1 MTTWRIACMAGV
13 LCMMTGAAMVA
24 QSKSLPTSDK
34 VNVNLLLSGVR
45 TGGGKLMAS
54 AVDPKD
60 SKHTVYAMADP
71 TADELQ
77 AIVLENVPV
86 DMCDI
91 YVFQDMNGN
100 MTLDRN
106 TEGLPSE
113 PCFMKQK
120 VKVAKDGITVKAR
133 LVNPAEMMGK

>member
-1 MTTWRIACMAGV
+1 MKTLRMACLAGV
-13 LCMMTGAAMVA
+13 LCMMTGAAMMA
-24 QSKSLPTSDK
+24 QSRPLPTSDK

-71 TADELQ
+71 TAEGSQSL
-77 AIVLENVPV
+77 VLRDVPV
-86 DMCDI
+86 GMCDV
-91 YVFQDMNGN
+91 YVFQDTNGN

-106 TEGLPSE
+106 AEGLPSE

-120 VKVAKDGITVKAR
+120 VKLTADGVTVKAR

>member
-1 MTTWRIACMAGV
+1 MKTLRMACMAGV

-24 QSKSLPTSDK
+24 QIRPLPTSDK

-45 TGGGKLMAS
+45 TDGGKLMAS

-60 SKHTVYAMADP
+60 SKHTVYAVADP

-86 DMCDI
+86 GMCDV

-106 TEGLPSE
+106 AEGLPSE

-120 VKVAKDGITVKAR
+120 VKVAEHGVLLKAH

>member
-1 MTTWRIACMAGV
+1 MTTWRMACMAGM

-24 QSKSLPTSDK
+24 QK
-34 VNVNLLLSGVR
+34 VNAQTTAKVDVTLSITGVHV
-45 TGGGKLMAS
+45 GGGKLMAS
-54 AVDPKD
+54 AGDPND
-60 SKHTVYAMADP
+60 RAHMVYAVAEP
-71 TADELQ
+71 TADGSQTLVVQ
-77 AIVLENVPV
+77 GVPV
-86 DMCDI
+86 GTCDV

-106 TEGLPSE
+106 VEGLPSE

-120 VKVAKDGITVKAR
+120 VKLTADGLTVKVK

>member
-1 MTTWRIACMAGV
+1 MKTWRMACMAGV

-24 QSKSLPTSDK
+24 QIRPLPTSDK

-45 TGGGKLMAS
+45 TDGGKLMAS

-60 SKHTVYAMADP
+60 SQHTVYAVADP

-86 DMCDI
+86 GMCDI

-106 TEGLPSE
+106 AEGVPSE

-120 VKVAKDGITVKAR
+120 VKLTADGATVKVK

>member
-1 MTTWRIACMAGV
+1 MKTLRIACLAGM
-13 LCMMTGAAMVA
+13 LCMMTSAAMVA
-24 QSKSLPTSDK
+24 QK
-34 VNVNLLLSGVR
+34 VNAQTTAKVDVTLSITGVHA
-45 TGGGKLMAS
+45 GGGKLMAS

-86 DMCDI
+86 GMCDI

-106 TEGLPSE
+106 ADGVPTE
-113 PCFMKQK
+113 PCYMKQK
-120 VKVAKDGITVKAR
+120 VKVADHGVLLKAR

>member
-1 MTTWRIACMAGV
+1 MKTLRIACIAGV

-86 DMCDI
+86 GMCDI

-106 TEGLPSE
+106 AEGLPSE

-120 VKVAKDGITVKAR
+120 VKLTADGVTVKAR

>member
-1 MTTWRIACMAGV
+1 MKTWRMACMAGV

-24 QSKSLPTSDK
+24 QIRPLPMSDK

-45 TGGGKLMAS
+45 TDGGKLMAS

-60 SKHTVYAMADP
+60 SKHTVYAVADP

-77 AIVLENVPV
+77 AIVLESVPV
-86 DMCDI
+86 GMCDV

-100 MTLDRN
+100 KMLDRN
-106 TEGLPSE
+106 ADGVPTE
-113 PCFMKQK
+113 PCYMKQK
-120 VKVAKDGITVKAR
+120 VKVAEHGVLLKAH
-133 LVNPAEMMGK
+133 LVNPAEMMDK

>member
-1 MTTWRIACMAGV
+1 MKTWRMACMAGV

-24 QSKSLPTSDK
+24 QIRTLPMSDK

-45 TGGGKLMAS
+45 ADGGKLMAS

-60 SKHTVYAMADP
+60 SKHTVYAVADP

-86 DMCDI
+86 GMCDV

-100 MTLDRN
+100 KMLDRN
-106 TEGLPSE
+106 ADGVPTE

-120 VKVAKDGITVKAR
+120 VKLAADGLTVKVK

>member
-1 MTTWRIACMAGV
+1 MKTWRMACMAGV

-24 QSKSLPTSDK
+24 QIRPLPMSDK

-45 TGGGKLMAS
+45 SDGGKLMAS
-54 AVDPKD
+54 AGDPND
-60 SKHTVYAMADP
+60 RAHMVYAVADP
-71 TADELQ
+71 TADGSQTLVVQ
-77 AIVLENVPV
+77 GVPV
-86 DMCDI
+86 GTCDV

-106 TEGLPSE
+106 VEGLPSE

-120 VKVAKDGITVKAR
+120 VKLTADGLTVKVK

>member
-1 MTTWRIACMAGV
+1 MKTWRMACMAGV

-24 QSKSLPTSDK
+24 QIRTLPMSDK

-45 TGGGKLMAS
+45 TDGGKLMAS

-60 SKHTVYAMADP
+60 SKHTVYAVADP

-86 DMCDI
+86 GMCDV

-100 MTLDRN
+100 KMLDRN
-106 TEGLPSE
+106 ADGVPTE
-113 PCFMKQK
+113 PCYMKQK
-120 VKVAKDGITVKAR
+120 VKVAEHGVLLKAH
-133 LVNPAEMMGK
+133 LVNPAEMMDK

>member
-1 MTTWRIACMAGV
+1 MKTLRMAFLAGV

-77 AIVLENVPV
+77 AIILENVPV
-86 DMCDI
+86 GMCDI

-100 MTLDRN
+100 KKLDRN
-106 TEGLPSE
+106 AEGLPSE

-120 VKVAKDGITVKAR
+120 VKLTTDGVTVKAR

>member
-1 MTTWRIACMAGV
+1 MKTWRMACMAGV

-24 QSKSLPTSDK
+24 QIRPLPTSDK

-45 TGGGKLMAS
+45 ADGGKLMAS

-77 AIVLENVPV
+77 AIVLESVPV
-86 DMCDI
+86 GMCDV

-100 MTLDRN
+100 KMLDRN
-106 TEGLPSE
+106 ADGVPTE
-113 PCFMKQK
+113 PCYMKQK
-120 VKVAKDGITVKAR
+120 VKVAEHGVLLKAH
-133 LVNPAEMMGK
+133 LVNPAEMMDK

>member
-1 MTTWRIACMAGV
+1 MKTLRMACMAGV

-24 QSKSLPTSDK
+24 QK
-34 VNVNLLLSGVR
+34 VNAQTTATVDVTLSITGVR
-45 TGGGKLMAS
+45 ADGGKLMAS
-54 AVDPKD
+54 AGDPND
-60 SKHTVYAMADP
+60 RAHMVYAMAEP
-71 TADELQ
+71 TADGSQSL
-77 AIVLENVPV
+77 VLRDVPV
-86 DMCDI
+86 GTCDV

-106 TEGLPSE
+106 AEGLPSE

-120 VKVAKDGITVKAR
+120 VKLSADGLTVKVK

>member
-1 MTTWRIACMAGV
+1 MKTWRMACMAGV

-24 QSKSLPTSDK
+24 QIRTLPMSDK

-45 TGGGKLMAS
+45 TDGGKLMAS

-86 DMCDI
+86 GMCDV

-100 MTLDRN
+100 KMLDRN
-106 TEGLPSE
+106 ADGVPTE
-113 PCFMKQK
+113 PCYMKQK
-120 VKVAKDGITVKAR
+120 VKVAEHGVLLKAH
-133 LVNPAEMMGK
+133 LVNPAEMMDK

>member
-1 MTTWRIACMAGV
+1 MKTWRMACMAGV

-24 QSKSLPTSDK
+24 QIRSLPTSDK

-45 TGGGKLMAS
+45 ADGGKLMAS

-77 AIVLENVPV
+77 AVVLENVPV
-86 DMCDI
+86 GMCDV

-100 MTLDRN
+100 KMLDRN
-106 TEGLPSE
+106 VEGLPSE

-120 VKVAKDGITVKAR
+120 VKLTADGLTVKVK

>member
-1 MTTWRIACMAGV
+1 MKTWRMACMAGV

-24 QSKSLPTSDK
+24 QIRPLPTSDK

-45 TGGGKLMAS
+45 TDGGKLMAS

-60 SKHTVYAMADP
+60 SKHTVYAVADP

-86 DMCDI
+86 GMCDV

-100 MTLDRN
+100 KMLDRN
-106 TEGLPSE
+106 ADGVPTE
-113 PCFMKQK
+113 PCYMKQK
-120 VKVAKDGITVKAR
+120 VKVAEHGVLLKAH
-133 LVNPAEMMGK
+133 LVNPAEMMDK

>member
-1 MTTWRIACMAGV
+1 MAGV

-24 QSKSLPTSDK
+24 QK
-34 VNVNLLLSGVR
+34 VNAQTTATVDVTLSITGVR
-45 TGGGKLMAS
+45 ADGGKLMAS
-54 AVDPKD
+54 AGDPND
-60 SKHTVYAMADP
+60 RAHMVYAAADP
-71 TADELQ
+71 TGDELQ
-77 AIVLENVPV
+77 TLVVRNVPV
-86 DMCDI
+86 GTCDV

-106 TEGLPSE
+106 AEGVPSE

-120 VKVAKDGITVKAR
+120 VKLAADGLTVKVK

>member
-1 MTTWRIACMAGV
+1 MKTLRMACMAGV

-24 QSKSLPTSDK
+24 QK
-34 VNVNLLLSGVR
+34 VNAQTTATVDVTLSITGVR
-45 TGGGKLMAS
+45 ADGGKLMAS
-54 AVDPKD
+54 AGDPND
-60 SKHTVYAMADP
+60 RAHMVYAMAEP
-71 TADELQ
+71 TADGSQSL
-77 AIVLENVPV
+77 VLRNVPV
-86 DMCDI
+86 GTCDV

-106 TEGLPSE
+106 AEGLPSE

-120 VKVAKDGITVKAR
+120 VKLTADGLTVKVK

>member
-13 LCMMTGAAMVA
+13 FCMMTGAAMVA

-86 DMCDI
+86 GMCDV
-91 YVFQDMNGN
+91 YVFQDTNGN

-106 TEGLPSE
+106 ADGVPTE
-113 PCFMKQK
+113 PCYMKQK
-120 VKVAKDGITVKAR
+120 VKVADHGVLLKAH

>member
-1 MTTWRIACMAGV
+1 MKTLRMACLAGV
-13 LCMMTGAAMVA
+13 LCMMTGAAMMA
-24 QSKSLPTSDK
+24 QSRPLPTSDK

-71 TADELQ
+71 TAEGSQSL
-77 AIVLENVPV
+77 VLRDVPV
-86 DMCDI
+86 GMCDV
-91 YVFQDMNGN
+91 YVFQDTNGN

-106 TEGLPSE
+106 AEGLPSE

-120 VKVAKDGITVKAR
+120 VKLAGDAALLKLK

>member
-1 MTTWRIACMAGV
+1 MKTWRMACMAGV

-24 QSKSLPTSDK
+24 QIRSLPTSDK

-45 TGGGKLMAS
+45 TDGGKLMAS

-60 SKHTVYAMADP
+60 SKHTVYAVADP

-86 DMCDI
+86 GMCDV

-100 MTLDRN
+100 KMLDRN
-106 TEGLPSE
+106 ADGVPTE
-113 PCFMKQK
+113 PCYMKQK
-120 VKVAKDGITVKAR
+120 VKVAEHGVLLKAH

>member
-1 MTTWRIACMAGV
+1 MKTLRMACMAGV

-24 QSKSLPTSDK
+24 QIRTLPMSDK

-45 TGGGKLMAS
+45 ADGGKLMAS
-54 AVDPKD
+54 AGDPND
-60 SKHTVYAMADP
+60 RAHIVYAMAEP
-71 TADELQ
+71 TADGSQSL
-77 AIVLENVPV
+77 VLRDVPV
-86 DMCDI
+86 GMCDV

-106 TEGLPSE
+106 AEGLPSE

-120 VKVAKDGITVKAR
+120 VKLTADGLTVKVK

>member
-1 MTTWRIACMAGV
+1 MKTLRMACMAGV

-24 QSKSLPTSDK
+24 QIRSLPMSDK

-45 TGGGKLMAS
+45 ADGGKLMAS

-60 SKHTVYAMADP
+60 SKHTIYAMADP
-71 TADELQ
+71 TGDELQ
-77 AIVLENVPV
+77 TLVVRNVPV
-86 DMCDI
+86 GMCDV

-106 TEGLPSE
+106 AEGVPSE

-120 VKVAKDGITVKAR
+120 VKLAADGLTVKVK

>member
-1 MTTWRIACMAGV
+1 MTTWRIVCMAGM

-24 QSKSLPTSDK
+24 QK
-34 VNVNLLLSGVR
+34 VNAQTTAKVDVTLSITGVHA
-45 TGGGKLMAS
+45 GGGKLMAS
-54 AVDPKD
+54 AGDPND
-60 SKHTVYAMADP
+60 RAHMVYAAADP
-71 TADELQ
+71 TGDELQ
-77 AIVLENVPV
+77 TLVVRNVPV
-86 DMCDI
+86 GTCDV

-106 TEGLPSE
+106 AEGLPSE

-120 VKVAKDGITVKAR
+120 VKLTADGVTVKAR